1 MLTKLPYELKTL
13 NCIVCVLN
21 PDLIHMC
28 ILNLEV
34 IQSTN
39 TRNTSKIKNSLL
51 DRRAHV

>member
-21 PDLIHMC
+21 PDLIHVC

-51 DRRAHV
+51 TLEAK